1 MKPRII
7 AEQYMEDEDGK
18 GLKDYKFFCFNG
30 EPRMM
35 FIATNRPVDTR
46 FDFLIWISIIYLC
59 ARSPVG
65 RWPYFQAC
73 EL

>member
-46 FDFLIWISIIYLC
+46 FDFLIWISIIYLL
-59 ARSPVG
+59 RKVTRGQMVLFPS
-65 RWPYFQAC
+65 
-73 EL
+73 L

>member
-46 FDFLIWISIIYLC
+46 FDFFDMDFNHLPLRKVTRGQMALFPSL
-59 ARSPVG
+59 
-65 RWPYFQAC
+65 
-73 EL
+73 